1 MLLNPMPRPT
11 LPLHPNRLYHIY
23 AHANGD
29 ENLFRQMVNYHY
41 FLQLY
46 AQHVHPV
53 VKTYAYCL
61 LPNHVHFMV
70 RVREVEVLKAFGLRK
85 GKTLQGAEA
94 LRGLSKLVSRQFSHL
109 FNAYTQAYN
118 RRFGRRGSL
127 FEPNFRRKSVDHE
140 AYADRLMVYIHMN
153 AVHHRLVSS
162 VDAWPHS
169 SWHAY
174 QWEAMQKRKSALA
187 REEGWGWFGS
197 HEVFQGRHRE
207 LGAIDMEEE
216 WT

>member
-1 MLLNPMPRPT
+1 MPRPT
-11 LPLHPNRLYHIY
+11 IPLYPNRLYHFY
-23 AHANGD
+23 THANGD
-29 ENLFRQMVNYHY
+29 ESLFRQEANYHY
-41 FLQLY
+41 FLKLY
-46 AQHVHPV
+46 AQYVHPV

-70 RVREVEVLKAFGLRK
+70 RVRDMDVLKAFAQQK

-94 LRGLSKLVSRQFSHL
+94 LGGLSKLVSRQCSHL

-127 FEPNFRRKSVDHE
+127 FEPNFRRKPVEHE

-153 AVHHRLVSS
+153 AVHHRLVRS
-162 VDAWPHS
+162 VEAWPHS

-174 QWEAMQKRKSALA
+174 QWEAMQKRQSALA
-187 REEGWGWFGS
+187 REEAWGWFGS
-197 HEVFQGRHRE
+197 PEVFQQRHHA
-207 LGAIDMEEE
+207 LGEIDMEME